1 MRRRLTKRKSVCPHR
16 PGQLFCIGPVSASQ
30 VCGAGANAQVR
41 YVCSDAWYRQVRY
54 VCSSVQCR
62 CSSKVHVLRCM
73 VQMLSHVCRRY
84 RCVVQ
89 TVTCPRWGCGPWRH
103 SEGWGQGPAPAGR
116 RGWWAEGLG
125 ARPPE
130 SGAGCPS
137 VRVGGTCGSREPR
150 PATRG
155 QHRRSQEGRW
165 PGTAAPPDAAQQ
177 SAFHICPPCLAPAVP
192 RPPSR
197 RDGRQ
202 HRGAAGHGAGQPRGR
217 CSARSLCPIPWPPRP
232 RPPLPVPWPW
242 LRHLLSA
249 PSLRGA
255 AGLAPNV
262 PYREEPET
270 LGSSPTS
277 QREIVPE

>member
-1 MRRRLTKRKSVCPHR
+1 MRDGARALPQQAGEAGGLRGWG
-16 PGQLFCIGPVSASQ
+16 PGLLKAGPGAPVSE
-30 VCGAGANAQVR
+30 
-41 YVCSDAWYRQVRY
+41 W
-54 VCSSVQCR
+54 
-62 CSSKVHVLRCM
+62 
-73 VQMLSHVCRRY
+73 
-84 RCVVQ
+84 
-89 TVTCPRWGCGPWRH
+89 
-103 SEGWGQGPAPAGR
+103 
-116 RGWWAEGLG
+116 EGL
-125 ARPPE
+125 A
-130 SGAGCPS
+130 AA
-137 VRVGGTCGSREPR
+137 GSRGRPR
-150 PATRG
+150 GGSTGAPGR
-155 QHRRSQEGRW
+155 EGRW
-165 PGTAAPPDAAQQ
+165 PGKAAPPDAAQQ
-177 SAFHICPPCLAPAVP
+177 SAFRICPPCLAPAVP

-217 CSARSLCPIPWPPRP
+217 CSARSLCPIPRPPRP